1 MPSPMIG
8 DPKHWRDRAAKMR
21 GLAVKMAG
29 SHAAILMNDLAI
41 DYEESADLAALKA
54 KSPQNAVRR

>member
-1 MPSPMIG
+1 MLA
-8 DPKHWRDRAAKMR
+8 DNPKRWRDRAAKMR

-41 DYEESADLAALKA
+41 DYEELADLAALKA

>member
-1 MPSPMIG
+1 MLA
-8 DPKHWRDRAAKMR
+8 DNPKHWRDRAAKMR

-41 DYEESADLAALKA
+41 DYEELADLAALKA

>member
-1 MPSPMIG
+1 MLADNPR
-8 DPKHWRDRAAKMR
+8 HWRNRAAALR

-41 DYEESADLAALKA
+41 DYEKQAEKAAA
-54 KSPQNAVRR
+54 NASGKTPLSNSKPG

>member
-1 MPSPMIG
+1 MLA
-8 DPKHWRDRAAKMR
+8 DNPKRWRDRAAKMR

-41 DYEESADLAALKA
+41 DYEKHAEKAAANSNGKTPLSNSK
-54 KSPQNAVRR
+54 PG